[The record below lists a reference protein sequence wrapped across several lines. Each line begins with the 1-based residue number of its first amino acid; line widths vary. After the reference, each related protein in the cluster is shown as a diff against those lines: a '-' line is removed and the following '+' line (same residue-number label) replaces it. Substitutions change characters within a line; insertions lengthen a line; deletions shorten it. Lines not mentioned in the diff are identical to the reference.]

1 MKGFN
6 KTDPFAVYRFCVDT
20 LSCKTMKTNEVLLVH
35 LSIKKRLT
43 RKSQYSTD
51 HTSNM
56 QINIILGVDSVRYL
70 GIECATPMHVNSVCL
85 ICVFV
90 HQFAIPGL
98 LRVMK

>member
-1 MKGFN
+1 
-6 KTDPFAVYRFCVDT
+6 
-20 LSCKTMKTNEVLLVH
+20 
-35 LSIKKRLT
+35 
-43 RKSQYSTD
+43 
-51 HTSNM
+51 M